1 MSTGSSGSLHKL
13 IKKSNMYEDYVIYE
27 FYFPRKYCGKL
38 IGKNGCHVDYVR
50 NRTSTQIA
58 IRNDATATDLQIV
71 SITGRLEDVDEALD
85 IITKRFPAK
94 FYPSV
99 SFKPISKPI
108 IYRRLLADDSESLFA
123 TEESKILVTSN
134 MFVDYLQIMPDMN
147 KITSLVTAAAA
158 VVPTTPDSGND
169 LSPVAVASSL
179 PSDKELAAHA
189 VNVYVTSIVN
199 ATHVFIQLPTNPL
212 FDSLQKLDQTMLTVY
227 NNLEDVSI
235 PYMVEPIEYG
245 TICVAPTYYGWH
257 RAMVTNY
264 TPKEFVVKQISDY
277 NEPCGLATIKF
288 LDYGGYLTIPTN
300 QLRQLRFEIFIF
312 YFLFIQI

>member
-1 MSTGSSGSLHKL
+1 M
-13 IKKSNMYEDYVIYE
+13 KKSNMYEDYVIYE

-50 NRTSTQIA
+50 NRTNTQIA

-71 SITGRLEDVDEALD
+71 SITGRLEDVDEALE

-94 FYPSV
+94 FYPTV

-108 IYRRLLADDSESLFA
+108 IYRRLLADDTESLFA
-123 TEESKILVTSN
+123 SDEASKILVTSN
-134 MFVDYLQIMPDMN
+134 MFVDYVQIMPDIN
-147 KITSLVTAAAA
+147 KLKENLPQDESSSI
-158 VVPTTPDSGND
+158 
-169 LSPVAVASSL
+169 ASSRIT
-179 PSDKELAAHA
+179 DQELAAAA

-227 NNLEDVSI
+227 NNLEDTSI

-264 TPKEFVVKQISDY
+264 TPKEYVVKQISDY

-300 QLRQLRFEIFIF
+300 QLRQLR
-312 YFLFIQI
+312 

>member
-1 MSTGSSGSLHKL
+1 MHKL
-13 IKKSNMYEDYVIYE
+13 MKKSNMYEDYVIYE

-50 NRTSTQIA
+50 NRTNTQIA

-94 FYPSV
+94 FYPAV

-108 IYRRLLADDSESLFA
+108 IYRHKLHLYSLFIYFYFYIDYLFIFCRRLLADDTESLFA
-123 TEESKILVTSN
+123 TDEASKILVTSN
-134 MFVDYLQIMPDMN
+134 MFVDYVQIMPDLN
-147 KITSLVTAAAA
+147 KLKETAA
-158 VVPTTPDSGND
+158 VTTQDQQK
-169 LSPVAVASSL
+169 ATSSSIVSTI
-179 PSDKELAAHA
+179 SDKELASAA

-199 ATHVFIQLPTNPL
+199 ATHVFIQLPTNAL
-212 FDSLQKLDQTMLTVY
+212 FDSLQKLDQTMLSVY
-227 NNLEDVSI
+227 NNLEDMSI

-264 TPKEFVVKQISDY
+264 TPKEYVVKQISDY

-300 QLRQLRFEIFIF
+300 QLRQLR
-312 YFLFIQI
+312 

>member
-1 MSTGSSGSLHKL
+1 M
-13 IKKSNMYEDYVIYE
+13 KKSNMYEDYVIYE

-50 NRTSTQIA
+50 NRTNTQIA
-58 IRNDATATDLQIV
+58 IRNDAVAAELQIV

-108 IYRRLLADDSESLFA
+108 IYRRLLADDTESLFNA
-123 TEESKILVTSN
+123 EESKILVTSK
-134 MFVDYLQIMPDMN
+134 MFGDYMQIMPD
-147 KITSLVTAAAA
+147 
-158 VVPTTPDSGND
+158 
-169 LSPVAVASSL
+169 LSKLSETQAN
-179 PSDKELAAHA
+179 SDKELAGMAI
-189 VNVYVTSIVN
+189 NVYVTSIVN

-212 FDSLQKLDQTMLTVY
+212 FESLQKLDQTMLSVY
-227 NNLEDVSI
+227 NNLDDTSI

-264 TPKEFVVKQISDY
+264 TSREFVMNQISDY

-300 QLRQLRFEIFIF
+300 QLRQLR
-312 YFLFIQI
+312 